1 MDFDVRHLTGILVI
15 GSGVAVLGLSY
26 FAAYLLGKNAVH
38 KEMGRRGVI
47 DTGRQPDRLD
57 RIERAV
63 DSIAVEVERV
73 AEGQRFLLGSRGPER
88 APDPVVVKPERRH
101 ATPV

>member
-1 MDFDVRHLTGILVI
+1 MDYDVRHLTGLIVI
-15 GSGVAVLGLSY
+15 GSGAVVLGLSY
-26 FAAYLLGKNAVH
+26 FAVYLMGKNAAH
-38 KEMGRRGVI
+38 KEMSRRDPIDSGRH
-47 DTGRQPDRLD
+47 PDRLD

-73 AEGQRFLLGSRGPER
+73 AEGQRFLLGNRGAERVPE
-88 APDPVVVKPERRH
+88 PMVIKPERRH

>member
-1 MDFDVRHLTGILVI
+1 MDFDIRHLTGLLVI
-15 GSGVAVLGLSY
+15 GSGVVVVGLSY
-26 FAAYLLGKNAVH
+26 FAVYLMGKNAAH
-38 KEMGRRGVI
+38 KEMGRRDVI
-47 DTGRQPDRLD
+47 DTVRQPDRLD

-73 AEGQRFLLGSRGPER
+73 AEGQRFLLGKRGAEQQ
-88 APDPVVVKPERRH
+88 AQPERRH